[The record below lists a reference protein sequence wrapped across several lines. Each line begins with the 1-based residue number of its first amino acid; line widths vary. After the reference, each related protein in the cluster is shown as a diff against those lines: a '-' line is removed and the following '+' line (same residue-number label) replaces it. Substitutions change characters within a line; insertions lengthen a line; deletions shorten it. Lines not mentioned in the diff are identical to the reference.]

1 VRRRAFITLLG
12 GAATWP
18 LAARAQQPGNP
29 PTIGVL
35 GSDSAAWSHLVSA
48 LMQRL
53 RELGWIEN
61 RTIAIEYRWTKGRNE
76 HYAAMAAE
84 LVGLKA
90 DIIVALGTPAIV
102 SGPARRCER
111 RASPDHQPGPH
122 FCGRLSVLC
131 FRLPG
136 RRNYKR

>member
-1 VRRRAFITLLG
+1 MHSGVLPQRRVMCGPKPDEGCPMRRRSFITLLG
-12 GAATWP
+12 GAAAAWP

-90 DIIVALGTPAIV
+90 DIIVALGTPAN
-102 SGPARRCER
+102 
-111 RASPDHQPGPH
+111 QP
-122 FCGRLSVLC
+122 CGSWRLLD
-131 FRLPG
+131 
-136 RRNYKR
+136 